1 MFQIDIT
8 HEHPTARFD
17 EAPLRRAIE
26 FILGQA
32 ELSEATISV
41 AIVDDPQIH
50 EINRKYLTHDYP
62 TDVISFVLEADDERL
77 DGEVIVSA
85 DTAATVA
92 ARLGWPVEHELL
104 LYVVHGM
111 LHLVGYD
118 DLDPESLS
126 EMRAREREVLA
137 TFDIEARYEQD

>member
-17 EAPLRRAIE
+17 ESRLRQAIE
-26 FILGQA
+26 LILRQA
-32 ELSEATISV
+32 ELREATISV

-50 EINRKYLTHDYP
+50 EINRKYLEHDYP
-62 TDVISFVLEADDERL
+62 TDVISFVLEADEQHL
-77 DGEVIVSA
+77 DGEVVVSA

-92 ARLGWPVEHELL
+92 ARLDWPVENELL
-104 LYVVHGM
+104 LYVVHGT

-118 DLDPESLS
+118 DLDPDSLRQ
-126 EMRAREREVLA
+126 MRTREREVLA
-137 TFDIEARYEQD
+137 ELGIEARYEQD